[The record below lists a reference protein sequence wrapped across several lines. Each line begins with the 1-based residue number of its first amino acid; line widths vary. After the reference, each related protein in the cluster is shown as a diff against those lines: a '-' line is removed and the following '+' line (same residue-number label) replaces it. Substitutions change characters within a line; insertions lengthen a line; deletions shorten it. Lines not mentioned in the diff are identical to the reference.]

1 MTTRQL
7 TQGTSQVERP
17 SVSPDGTSILFS
29 AGHETLSNLFVLPVA
44 GGQPRQLTH
53 LGAFTAGGVW
63 SPDGKQVA
71 FVSDEGGSR
80 RVWITN
86 TAGTSLRSVSTRE
99 VGDSLDLTW
108 ASRSRLYYQQKGHR
122 DFYVLDPALSRG
134 ETMLWHKEQPMGWVF
149 SPVVSPDGR
158 KVAAF
163 WNRRDGRGTWTLD
176 TATGEKSMIVSA
188 EQADALPLAWSRD
201 GQRLYLS
208 GGERSA
214 YRGLHTRL
222 GETTK
227 ETRVFSVPA
236 AGGSVTTVAVLPFAE
251 VGGISMTPDGRRFV
265 CAVYSSRSDVW
276 VVEHFDP
283 DVSRVAAR

>member
-1 MTTRQL
+1 
-7 TQGTSQVERP
+7 
-17 SVSPDGTSILFS
+17 
-29 AGHETLSNLFVLPVA
+29 
-44 GGQPRQLTH
+44 
-53 LGAFTAGGVW
+53 
-63 SPDGKQVA
+63 
-71 FVSDEGGSR
+71 
-80 RVWITN
+80 
-86 TAGTSLRSVSTRE
+86 
-99 VGDSLDLTW
+99 
-108 ASRSRLYYQQKGHR
+108 
-122 DFYVLDPALSRG
+122 
-134 ETMLWHKEQPMGWVF
+134 MGWVF

-176 TATGEKSMIVSA
+176 TATGEKSMIVGA